1 MAEKTSSRWR
11 RFPGFRG
18 SRSHPEGD
26 ACAEP
31 VPTTGRQL
39 LLDQLAREIARSERA
54 GTPVS
59 VAMVELS
66 GVVEIGATM
75 GPVAV
80 DAALAHLNCAL
91 GRVTWAGDCVGRVDA
106 GRFAVVLVDSGRE
119 HGAAFARRVALA
131 VGNRAVAGPRG
142 SLRVATDIVEYS
154 RARHHD
160 PETFL
165 GAATGEAPSEF
176 MPSPSAYADL
186 RKARRADP
194 HELRRQ
200 LGLKAPAGAPEP
212 RGKLLRGFRT

>member
-59 VAMVELS
+59 LAMVELS
-66 GVVEIGATM
+66 GAIELAGRV
-75 GPVAV
+75 GPVGV
-80 DAALAHLNCAL
+80 DAALAHLDGAL
-91 GRVTWAGDCVGRVDA
+91 GRVKWAGDYVERMDG
-106 GRFAVVLVDSGRE
+106 GRFAVVLVDCGSDN
-119 HGAAFARRVALA
+119 GAAFARRVALA

-165 GAATGEAPSEF
+165 GAANGEAPSEF
-176 MPSPSAYADL
+176 MPSASAYADL

-200 LGLKAPAGAPEP
+200 LGLKAAPGAPEP
-212 RGKLLRGFRT
+212 RGKLLRGFRA